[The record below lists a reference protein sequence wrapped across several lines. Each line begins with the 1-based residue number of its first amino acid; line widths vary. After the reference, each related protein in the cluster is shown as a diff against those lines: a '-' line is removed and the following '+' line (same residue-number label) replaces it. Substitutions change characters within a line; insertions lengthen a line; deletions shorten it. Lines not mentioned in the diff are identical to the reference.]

1 MAAGH
6 IRRWIKRG
14 AILVL
19 GIVIAA
25 YAADYLSFRY
35 HFPASRTLL
44 STVNVE
50 VFILVPHKD
59 GRVEV
64 IQSDPKSLVCAHTMF
79 SHAGYPPCWRTKH
92 EEWIDLR

>member
-1 MAAGH
+1 MASGH
-6 IRRWIKRG
+6 IWEWIKRA

-19 GIVIAA
+19 GIVVAA
-25 YAADYLSFRY
+25 YAADYLSFY
-35 HFPASRTLL
+35 YQFPASRTLL
-44 STVNVE
+44 STIEVD

-64 IQSDPKSLVCAHTMF
+64 IESAPESRVCAHTLF

-92 EEWIDLR
+92 EKWIDLR